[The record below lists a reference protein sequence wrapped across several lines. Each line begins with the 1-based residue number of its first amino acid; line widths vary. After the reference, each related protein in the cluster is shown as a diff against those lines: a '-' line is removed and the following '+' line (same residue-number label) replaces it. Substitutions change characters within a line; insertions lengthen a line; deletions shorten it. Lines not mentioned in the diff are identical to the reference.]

1 MNLPADKKAIVR
13 RGNKIVY
20 DCGDRIIKVFNEN
33 KPAADVFNEAL
44 NLARVE
50 EAGAD
55 VPRIL
60 EVSESEAGWALATEK
75 VPGVTLAERMEADP
89 KNLDA
94 YLEQFVDL
102 QLKLQTLR
110 SPLLTQ
116 QKDKFVRMINTVE
129 EIDKTTRYEVLMK
142 LDGMPKH
149 NKLCHGDFNPT
160 NVIVGDDGKLSVCD
174 CAHATQGNGSSDA
187 ATTYLLFEIEG
198 KNDVAERYLELYCQ
212 KAPTNRR
219 YVLDWIAIVAASE
232 LARKRVGDRG
242 LLLGWATAADYE

>member
-1 MNLPADKKAIVR
+1 MNLPADKKAIVS
-13 RGNKIVY
+13 RGNKVVY

-60 EVSESEAGWALATEK
+60 EASKSEVGWALATEK
-75 VPGVTLAERMEADP
+75 VPGITLAERMESDP
-89 KNLDA
+89 KNLDS
-94 YLEQFVDL
+94 YIEQFVDL

-116 QKDKFVRMINTVE
+116 QKDKFVRMINSVE
-129 EIDKTTRYEVLMK
+129 EIDKTSRYEVLMK
-142 LDGMPKH
+142 LDGMPTH

-160 NVIVGDDGKLSVCD
+160 NVIIGEDGKLYVCD
-174 CAHATQGNGSSDA
+174 WAHATQGNGSADA
-187 ATTYLLFEIEG
+187 ATTYLLFEIEEEH
-198 KNDVAERYLELYCQ
+198 DIAERYLDLYCQ
-212 KAPTNRR
+212 KAPTNRK
-219 YVLDWIAIVAASE
+219 YVLDWLAIVAASE
-232 LARKRVGDRG
+232 LARKRPGEREFLTHWINV
-242 LLLGWATAADYE
+242 ADYQ

>member
-160 NVIVGDDGKLSVCD
+160 NIILSDDGTPTIIDWS
-174 CAHATQGNGSSDA
+174 HATQGNASADA
-187 ATTYLLFEIEG
+187 ARTFLLFSLAGDDET
-198 KNDVAERYLELYCQ
+198 AEAYLMLFCEKSGTPRQYVQ
-212 KAPTNRR
+212 K
-219 YVLDWIAIVAASE
+219 WIPIVAASQSVTS
-232 LARKRVGDRG
+232 R
-242 LLLGWATAADYE
+242 